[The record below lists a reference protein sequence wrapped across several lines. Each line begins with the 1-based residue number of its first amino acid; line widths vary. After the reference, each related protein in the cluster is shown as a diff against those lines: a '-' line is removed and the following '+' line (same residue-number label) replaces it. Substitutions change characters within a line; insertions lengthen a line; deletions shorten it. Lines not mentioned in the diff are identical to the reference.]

1 MFRWIYPFLDVYK
14 PWAVFSYFT
23 LLAVHII
30 IFFVAYGLWL
40 VKQQLLA
47 HFKPGFDATFE
58 EVIPEDSYMSVPSS
72 RSYQRVTSEDEMFYT
87 ATSPPKSNYNT
98 EN

>member
-1 MFRWIYPFLDVYK
+1 ML
-14 PWAVFSYFT
+14 
-23 LLAVHII
+23 VHIL

-47 HFKPGFDATFE
+47 KFKPGFDAIFE
-58 EVIPEDSYMSVPSS
+58 EVVREEDSYLSVPSS

-87 ATSPPKSNYNT
+87 ATDS
-98 EN
+98 ENA